1 VKKFVEDFFLGE
13 MPEDAMNSIPLKKSD
28 REFIREAADYL
39 ENPSFLVRVT
49 DLIGKPIEAGIE
61 ALPEGARKTITQ
73 VTQSSLE
80 TGLDIAIGTI
90 GRGGAGGFD
99 SGREESR
106 LTDWLHTAATA
117 VTGGVGGF
125 FGLAA
130 LPVEL
135 PITTGIMLRA
145 IASIGNDFGHD
156 LSDPRVRLECLSV
169 FAMGSPAK
177 EDDEMESA
185 YFTTRIAMARML
197 EQAAAWIAGKSARE
211 VASAVANGSA
221 PALIRF
227 IAQVASRFEVVVT
240 EKAVA
245 QALPW
250 LGAATGAAINA
261 GFSDHFNTVARFH
274 FGILALE
281 KKYGREQ
288 VQLFYESVLAEA
300 K

>member
-1 VKKFVEDFFLGE
+1 
-13 MPEDAMNSIPLKKSD
+13 LKKAD
-28 REFIREAADYL
+28 RQFIREAADYL

-61 ALPEGARKTITQ
+61 ALPEGARKTITKL
-73 VTQSSLE
+73 TQSSLE
-80 TGLDIAIGTI
+80 AGLDIAIGTI
-90 GRGGAGGFD
+90 GRGGEGGFE

-106 LTDWLHTAATA
+106 ITDWLHTAATA

-125 FGLAA
+125 FGMAA

-145 IASIGNDFGHD
+145 IASIGDDFGHD
-156 LSDPRVRLECLSV
+156 LSDARVRLECLSV
-169 FAMGSPAK
+169 FAMGSPAR

-185 YFTTRIAMARML
+185 YFTTRIAMARVL

-211 VASAVANGSA
+211 VAAAVANGSA

-240 EKAVA
+240 EKALA

-250 LGAATGAAINA
+250 IGAATGAAINA
-261 GFSDHFNTVARFH
+261 GFSDHFNNVARFH

-281 KKYGREQ
+281 AKYGREP
-288 VQLFYESVLAEA
+288 VRLFYESVLAEA